1 MCLDLWLSSAR
12 CACGG
17 RLGGWGP
24 RSYTSISDV
33 GNAVYFARS
42 ITLHAHGRL
51 SDTWISRLLA
61 YLSLKLT

>member
-42 ITLHAHGRL
+42 PPPPK
-51 SDTWISRLLA
+51 
-61 YLSLKLT
+61 LKTRNQV